1 MLVITAF
8 AIAGSAFETW
18 NRVVFFWRDFIL
30 NEALVGYKA
39 TAAATGNATPP
50 SSSSLS
56 VSAPNLSATDQRPG
70 ALDAT
75 SLSQSLAA

>member
-50 SSSSLS
+50 SSHLFQY
-56 VSAPNLSATDQRPG
+56 PLPI
-70 ALDAT
+70 
-75 SLSQSLAA
+75 